1 MILNSLPCV
10 PRGALDD
17 NISSREWDMKYIV
30 EIGDGKDLTER
41 QRQLSF
47 SCYTDGSMKDNIAG
61 VGALILNKNAE
72 FCKISYTSY

>member
-1 MILNSLPCV
+1 
-10 PRGALDD
+10 
-17 NISSREWDMKYIV
+17 MKYIV